1 MNLTIV
7 IVVLLLAS
15 FVFERVLDR
24 LNSKSWDLKL
34 PESLSDLYKADEYEK
49 AQRYDQEKDRL
60 SMWSSAFS
68 LLLMITLVYSRS
80 FAWLLNYVSGITTDL
95 MFQTILFFGIF
106 ALLSDLL
113 QLPFSIYSTF
123 VIEEKFG
130 FNRTTPKTFILD
142 KFKGYLLAATLGG
155 SVIALFVLFY
165 QYAGSSFWWIAW
177 VSISGF
183 SLLISMFYAS
193 VILPIFN
200 KLSPLP
206 QGDLR
211 DALTAYCK
219 KVNFPVSDLFVM
231 DGSKRS
237 SKANAFFSGLG
248 PKKKIVLFDT
258 LIEKHS
264 VNELV
269 AVMAH
274 EVGHYKKKHT
284 FTMIGISILQTGLM
298 MFILGKFINTPDLSI
313 ALGAEK
319 AALPLGL
326 IAFFLLYSPVSMF
339 LSIGMNM
346 LSRKH
351 EYEADNFASETA
363 NASDLV
369 NALKKL
375 SKDSLS
381 NLNPHPAY
389 VFVYYSHPTLLQRM
403 NNMHH

>member
-1 MNLTIV
+1 
-7 IVVLLLAS
+7 
-15 FVFERVLDR
+15 
-24 LNSKSWDLKL
+24 
-34 PESLSDLYKADEYEK
+34 
-49 AQRYDQEKDRL
+49 
-60 SMWSSAFS
+60 
-68 LLLMITLVYSRS
+68 
-80 FAWLLNYVSGITTDL
+80 
-95 MFQTILFFGIF
+95 
-106 ALLSDLL
+106 
-113 QLPFSIYSTF
+113 
-123 VIEEKFG
+123 
-130 FNRTTPKTFILD
+130 
-142 KFKGYLLAATLGG
+142 
-155 SVIALFVLFY
+155 
-165 QYAGSSFWWIAW
+165 
-177 VSISGF
+177 
-183 SLLISMFYAS
+183 
-193 VILPIFN
+193 
-200 KLSPLP
+200 
-206 QGDLR
+206 
-211 DALTAYCK
+211 
-219 KVNFPVSDLFVM
+219 
-231 DGSKRS
+231 
-237 SKANAFFSGLG
+237 LG

>member
-1 MNLTIV
+1 MNLSIV
-7 IVVLLLAS
+7 IIVVLLVS
-15 FVFERVLDR
+15 FAFERMLDM
-24 LNSKSWDLKL
+24 LNAKSWDLKV
-34 PESLSDLYKADEYEK
+34 PNALSDVYNQNEYEK
-49 AQRYDQEKDRL
+49 AQHYDKEKDRL
-60 SMWSSAFS
+60 SKWSSAFS
-68 LLLMITLVYSRS
+68 LVIMITLVYSRS
-80 FAWLLNYVSGITTDL
+80 FAFLLNEISVFTKDL
-95 MFQTILFFGIF
+95 MFQTILFFGF
-106 ALLSDLL
+106 CALLSDVL
-113 QLPFSIYSTF
+113 QLPFSLYSTF

-130 FNRTTPKTFILD
+130 FNRTTLKTFVFD
-142 KFKGYLLAATLGG
+142 KLKGYLIIATLGG
-155 SVIALFVLFY
+155 SVMALFVLFY
-165 QYAGSSFWWIAW
+165 QYAGASFWWIAW
-177 VSISGF
+177 LSISGF

-193 VILPIFN
+193 IILPLFN
-200 KLSPLP
+200 SLSPLP
-206 QGDLR
+206 DGALR

-219 KVNFPVSDLFVM
+219 KVGFPVADLFVM

-258 LIEKHS
+258 LIENQS

-284 FTMIGISILQTGLM
+284 FTMIGMSVLQTGLM
-298 MFILGKFINTPDLSI
+298 MFILGKFINTPNLSM
-313 ALGAEK
+313 ALGASY
-319 AALPLGL
+319 AAFPLGL
-326 IAFFLLYSPVSMF
+326 IAFFLLYSPVSML
-339 LSIGMNM
+339 LSIAMNI

-351 EYEADNFASETA
+351 EFEADNFAAETSDA
-363 NASDLV
+363 NDLI

-403 NNMHH
+403 NNMLR